1 MLTIFEKPGC
11 PHCKRA
17 RACLRKK
24 HIAFSTIRCKD
35 VDELKEKIRAE
46 SLRVP
51 ATLTFPRVFDGKKLI
66 GGADQVEKKFA

>member
-51 ATLTFPRVFDGKKLI
+51 TTLTFPRVFDGKKLI